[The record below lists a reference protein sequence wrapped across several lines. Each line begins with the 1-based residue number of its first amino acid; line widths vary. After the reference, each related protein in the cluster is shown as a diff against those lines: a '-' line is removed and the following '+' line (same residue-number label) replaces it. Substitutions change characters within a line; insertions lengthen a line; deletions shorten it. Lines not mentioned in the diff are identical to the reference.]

1 MANVSSP
8 SVIGKLTAVF
18 SAQREDEGNKGQGGH
33 EAAVLAAGQ
42 PSLTSRPTPLLT
54 LNFIF
59 NKTHPMSTS
68 QCETTAP
75 GKEIFAREERVL
87 RLAREALGKEQG
99 DTDGAWAVLVDEYE
113 KLFRHS
119 RRLVSMGDRM
129 QRTLNK
135 LNRQLAASEERYRG
149 IFENAAEG
157 IFRTDP
163 DGRLVEINPA
173 LVRMFGLE
181 EAADFLARM
190 ENVGALFADVAACRQ
205 YRKTLSETGEVRG
218 FQAEMLGPGGKRL
231 WAQISACLLP
241 QGKTE
246 AVVGILADVT
256 ERRAMME
263 EMCRLARTDALTGLW
278 NRGYFMELARRELA
292 RAKRD
297 DTPLSLLMIDADHFK
312 SINDTYGHDAGDQ
325 ALRELA
331 RILRQ
336 GVREVDIPARF
347 GGEEFVALL
356 PGASRC
362 DACLVAERLSA
373 GIRSSEIHC
382 GGVCFHLTVSI
393 GGTTHCEGPANLDG
407 LLKFADIALYA
418 AKKKGRDRVE
428 MYQGPQ
434 CSETSGTK
442 EVTTA

>member
-1 MANVSSP
+1 M
-8 SVIGKLTAVF
+8 
-18 SAQREDEGNKGQGGH
+18 SATQH
-33 EAAVLAAGQ
+33 EAATV
-42 PSLTSRPTPLLT
+42 
-54 LNFIF
+54 
-59 NKTHPMSTS
+59 
-68 QCETTAP
+68 
-75 GKEIFAREERVL
+75 GKEIFAREERIL
-87 RLAREALGKEQG
+87 RQAREALGKDPEGQAG
-99 DTDGAWAVLVDEYE
+99 PWAALVAEYE

-129 QRTLNK
+129 QRTLNE
-135 LNRQLAASEERYRG
+135 LNQQLAASEERYRG
-149 IFENAAEG
+149 IFENAVEG
-157 IFRTDP
+157 IFQADP

-173 LVRMFGLE
+173 LVRMFGFKE
-181 EAADFLARM
+181 SAAFLGQVG
-190 ENVGALFADVAACRQ
+190 NVAELFADGGACRQ
-205 YRKTLSETGEVRG
+205 YQKALRDEREVRG
-218 FQAEMLGPGGKRL
+218 FQAEMRGPGGSPL
-231 WAQISACLLP
+231 WAQISACRLP
-241 QGKTE
+241 QGETE

-292 RAKRD
+292 RSKRD
-297 DTPLSLLMIDADHFK
+297 DTPLSLLMIDADYFK

-336 GVREVDIPARF
+336 GMREVDLSARF
-347 GGEEFVALL
+347 GGEEFVTLL
-356 PGASRC
+356 PGTSRC
-362 DACLVAERLSA
+362 DACLVAERLAA
-373 GIRSSEIHC
+373 GIRNSEICC
-382 GGVCFHLTVSI
+382 GETRFRLTVSI

-442 EVTTA
+442 EVTSA